1 MNIAVFG
8 ASGQTGKLFV
18 ELALE
23 AGHHVTALVRDPTKL
38 GINHPHLQIV
48 NGDALD
54 KVAVEATV
62 QESQV
67 IVSTLGNVK
76 GEPDDLLSAS
86 AENIL
91 GAMHIFGVRRLI
103 VCAPIHAR
111 FEGDPRTFIQR
122 VLAFFQRLRRSRK
135 VKPLTAF
142 INLIK
147 ASDFDWTIV
156 RLASLTGGAKTGKV
170 RHGIFKPGKTSVS
183 RADAAAFL
191 MDQLTDTTYIRKAP
205 MLAD

>member
-18 ELALE
+18 QLALD
-23 AGHHVTALVRDPTKL
+23 AGHQVTALVRDPTKL
-38 GINHPHLQIV
+38 GINHPNLQIV

-54 KVAVEATV
+54 KVAAEAAV
-62 QESQV
+62 QGAQV
-67 IVSTLGNVK
+67 VVSTLGNVK
-76 GEPDDLLSAS
+76 GEPEELLPAS

-91 GAMHIFGVRRLI
+91 GAMQTFGVRRLI
-103 VCAPIHAR
+103 VCAPLSTR
-111 FEGDPRTFIQR
+111 LDGDPLTFWQR
-122 VLAFFQRLRRSRK
+122 VGRLRRPRK

-142 INLIK
+142 IDLIK
-147 ASDFDWTIV
+147 VSGLEWTIV
-156 RLASLTGGAKTGKV
+156 RLAALTNNAATGKAQ
-170 RHGIFKPGKTSVS
+170 HGTFKMGKHSVS

-205 MLAD
+205 MLINP